1 MILWLVCEKGVK
13 SHVDRKLELDKW
25 ICIHVL
31 KFRWHV
37 FCWTSAINVK
47 LGLIKSGHIISV
59 IVWPN
64 KVYFCHVL
72 YLRTESTDINVIATN
87 FEFFGCAGISTNGSG
102 LFMFHIFPSSLNGSL
117 CLSTSHTVSH
127 LLKTILNVFQCLSVS
142 INSFDT
148 KNKIASLLNKMPND
162 YLTLKVC
169 HLNCLLDIYISEE
182 LANKERIKIFTPP
195 KNLIVNTTLLYNN
208 TSF

>member
-1 MILWLVCEKGVK
+1 MSLL
-13 SHVDRKLELDKW
+13 LTLNFLDALASLQMALD
-25 ICIHVL
+25 CS
-31 KFRWHV
+31 
-37 FCWTSAINVK
+37 CS
-47 LGLIKSGHIISV
+47 ISSL
-59 IVWPN
+59 PPSM
-64 KVYFCHVL
+64 VL
-72 YLRTESTDINVIATN
+72 YVCQHPTRSPIY
-87 FEFFGCAGISTNGSG
+87 
-102 LFMFHIFPSSLNGSL
+102 
-117 CLSTSHTVSH
+117 